1 MIRLAI
7 PGMIMVVAEWL
18 AFEILT
24 LLSSQF
30 GTAYLAAQS
39 ILVTVAATMFM
50 IPFPVSVAAST
61 RIANLIGAKLVK
73 AARTSAKVV
82 SLYAHPSC
90 GHGLTLLG
98 FLCRLPHRTLQLD
111 LAFQLAVPASAIV
124 YAG

>member
-1 MIRLAI
+1 MVRLAI

-30 GTAYLAAQS
+30 GASYLAAQS
-39 ILVTVAATMFM
+39 ILVTVTGTMYM
-50 IPFPVSVAAST
+50 IPFPVSIAAST

-82 SLYAHPSC
+82 SLHARQSR
-90 GHGLTLLG
+90 
-98 FLCRLPHRTLQLD
+98 CRQLI
-111 LAFQLAVPASAIV
+111 LKRCSSLAVSSA
-124 YAG
+124 Y